1 MMSPTIELNELEIQL
16 GGRTILHGLTG
27 VLKSRAIGLLGPN
40 GAGKSTLINTL
51 LGFHSP
57 SKGSA
62 RVLGLDSHTN
72 GKAFRSLVGYMPEN
86 DAFISKMSGVRFV
99 RYMAE
104 ISGLPPAQAMERAHE
119 AFVYVGLG
127 EARYRPVGTYS
138 LGMKQLAKLAQ
149 AIAHGPKLLILDEPT
164 NGMDP
169 PARKRLIELIREI
182 REASDICLLLS
193 SHLLRDVEETCDQVL
208 ILRDGRIASICNLA
222 EERRT
227 KRKFLE
233 METCGA
239 EPAFASALQGLGC
252 ECALFGNGR
261 MKVVLPDAVEIRD
274 VYKVAAERGVQIRRM
289 NQRRDSLEDIFLNAM
304 EQSGGSN
311 GRI

>member
-1 MMSPTIELNELEIQL
+1 MMPATIELDGLEVQL
-16 GGRTILHGLTG
+16 GGRMILQGLTG

-51 LGFHSP
+51 LGFHAP

-62 RVLGLDSHTN
+62 RVLGLDAHTSS
-72 GKAFRSLVGYMPEN
+72 KALRALVGYMPEN

-104 ISGLPPAQAMERAHE
+104 IAGLPPSQAMERAHE

-149 AIAHGPKLLILDEPT
+149 AIAHGPKVLILDEPT
-164 NGMDP
+164 NGLDP

-193 SHLLRDVEETCDQVL
+193 SHLLRDVEETCDEVL
-208 ILRDGRIASICNLA
+208 ILRSGRIASICNLV
-222 EERRT
+222 EERRAN
-227 KRKFLE
+227 RKFLE
-233 METCGA
+233 METSGA
-239 EPAFASALQGLGC
+239 EATFTAALEGLGC
-252 ECALFGNGR
+252 ECAVFPLGR
-261 MKVVLPDAVEIRD
+261 IKVVLPENIEIRE
-274 VYKVAAERGVQIRRM
+274 VFKVAADRGVQIRRM
-289 NQRRDSLEDIFLNAM
+289 NHSRDSLETIFLNAM
-304 EQSGGSN
+304 EQTGVAD

>member
-1 MMSPTIELNELEIQL
+1 MNPTIELDGLEVQL
-16 GGRTILHGLTG
+16 GGRTILQGLTG

-51 LGFHSP
+51 LGFHAP
-57 SKGSA
+57 SKGRA
-62 RVLGLDSHTN
+62 RVFGLDNHTN
-72 GKAFRSLVGYMPEN
+72 GRSLRSLVGYMPEN

-104 ISGLPPAQAMERAHE
+104 LSGLPPEQAMERAHE

-169 PARKRLIELIREI
+169 PARKRLIELICEI
-182 REASDICLLLS
+182 RETGDICLLLS
-193 SHLLRDVEETCDQVL
+193 SHLLRDVEDTCDEVL
-208 ILRDGRIASICNLA
+208 ILRNGRIASICNLV
-222 EERRT
+222 EERRAN
-227 KRKFLE
+227 RKFLE
-233 METCGA
+233 METFGA
-239 EPAFASALQGLGC
+239 EESFTTALESLGC
-252 ECALFGNGR
+252 QCAVFGNGR
-261 MKVVLPDAVEIRD
+261 IKVVMPDAVEIRQ
-274 VYKVAAERGVQIRRM
+274 VFKVAADRGVQIRRM
-289 NQRRDSLEDIFLNAM
+289 NHRRDSLEDIFLNAM
-304 EQSGGSN
+304 EQTGVAD